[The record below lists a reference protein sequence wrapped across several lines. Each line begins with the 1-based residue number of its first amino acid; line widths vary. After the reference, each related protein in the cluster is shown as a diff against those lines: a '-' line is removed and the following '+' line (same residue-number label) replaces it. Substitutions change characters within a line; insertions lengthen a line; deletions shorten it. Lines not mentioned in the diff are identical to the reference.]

1 MKDYFL
7 GENGFVW
14 FMGVVESR
22 QDPLKLGRVRV
33 RIFGVHSDNKEILS
47 TDSLPWASVMLPV
60 ISSGI
65 SGFGWSKSFLVE
77 GSVVMG
83 YYRDGGFKQEPII
96 LGSLP
101 GKPFEYG
108 NPNKGFNDPNRRS
121 ADEESADY
129 NVSFYPRHIGES
141 DVSRLAVSEQPHFS
155 RPIDLAARLT
165 NITAITTTWN
175 QPAISGLSTYPY
187 NNTYE
192 TESGHFLEFDDTTG
206 NERIRLRHRLG
217 SSIEMKE
224 NGDIIAITRNN
235 SYTITN
241 NNNYVYITGDSI
253 ITVNGNVELKG
264 NNNISVSATNNISL
278 NAGGSISIAAGG
290 PVTVNGSTINLN

>member
-83 YYRDGGFKQEPII
+83 YFRDGGFKQEPII

-121 ADEESADY
+121 
-129 NVSFYPRHIGES
+129 I
-141 DVSRLAVSEQPHFS
+141 
-155 RPIDLAARLT
+155 
-165 NITAITTTWN
+165 
-175 QPAISGLSTYPY
+175 
-187 NNTYE
+187 
-192 TESGHFLEFDDTTG
+192 
-206 NERIRLRHRLG
+206 
-217 SSIEMKE
+217 
-224 NGDIIAITRNN
+224 
-235 SYTITN
+235 
-241 NNNYVYITGDSI
+241 
-253 ITVNGNVELKG
+253 
-264 NNNISVSATNNISL
+264 
-278 NAGGSISIAAGG
+278 
-290 PVTVNGSTINLN
+290 